1 MDGLGGSWCHA
12 RRRTNHSLF
21 GRVTCT
27 LRRIAVYLF
36 IMKFYSSWNN
46 TQKQAD
52 KYQIKVRLGRL
63 TAFDFYTD
71 RSDRKWAL
79 TLFNFTVKS

>member
-1 MDGLGGSWCHA
+1 
-12 RRRTNHSLF
+12 
-21 GRVTCT
+21 
-27 LRRIAVYLF
+27 
-36 IMKFYSSWNN
+36 MKFYSSWNN

-52 KYQIKVRLGRL
+52 KYQIKVRIGRL